1 MLEISHRGAGGL
13 GPENTLRS
21 FKIALKYDIDMIET
35 DLWLS
40 KYNKLVINHDSDLK
54 RIYKVN
60 KKIKDLTLD
69 EIKSINSD
77 IPSLEEV
84 FALVDSKVQLNL
96 EIKTPEVVKYL
107 IKEIKDSDYPVDK
120 LLISSN
126 YLNVLNIVKQEI
138 PSIRIAWIFH
148 SIGSS
153 VGQFFWSLMV
163 VKVLFLVQN
172 HVVKKIQDN
181 NIKILVLHK
190 VLATKRFIDKLH
202 KLKIK
207 VLIWTVDGKE
217 QIIKYRNKGVD
228 GIISN
233 YPNKF

>member
-13 GPENTLRS
+13 GPENTHRS

-40 KYNKLVINHDSDLK
+40 KDNKLVINHDSDLK

>member
-1 MLEISHRGAGGL
+1 
-13 GPENTLRS
+13 
-21 FKIALKYDIDMIET
+21 
-35 DLWLS
+35 
-40 KYNKLVINHDSDLK
+40 
-54 RIYKVN
+54 
-60 KKIKDLTLD
+60 
-69 EIKSINSD
+69 
-77 IPSLEEV
+77 
-84 FALVDSKVQLNL
+84 
-96 EIKTPEVVKYL
+96 
-107 IKEIKDSDYPVDK
+107 
-120 LLISSN
+120 
-126 YLNVLNIVKQEI
+126 
-138 PSIRIAWIFH
+138 
-148 SIGSS
+148 
-153 VGQFFWSLMV
+153 MV